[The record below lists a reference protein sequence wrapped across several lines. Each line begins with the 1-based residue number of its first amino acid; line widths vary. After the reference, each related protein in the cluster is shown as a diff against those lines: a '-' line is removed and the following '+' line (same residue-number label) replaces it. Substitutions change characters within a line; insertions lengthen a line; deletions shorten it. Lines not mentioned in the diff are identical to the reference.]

1 MANNTA
7 TTNTTVTVSDK
18 KKFFEKAMEESIHPS
33 PKPGNSLSLMYAI
46 SILKLFS
53 IGLVCYMLK
62 PSVAK
67 SQFSLSFYSN
77 CLWTYIAYNKY
88 VLVRFCWRVGE
99 GEGEGLW
106 EIHDKKQIDLFT
118 SY

>member
-46 SILKLFS
+46 SIHKLFS

-62 PSVAK
+62 TSVAK

-77 CLWTYIAYNKY
+77 CLWVYIAYNKNA
-88 VLVRFCWRVGE
+88 LVRFCWWVGE
-99 GEGEGLW
+99 GRGEGLW
-106 EIHDKKQIDLFT
+106 EIHDKK
-118 SY
+118 